1 MAMELYEY
9 QTTVPESW
17 LDYNGH
23 MNDGQYSRAFSDA
36 GLEWLSHLGHSE
48 SRVKELSYTIFT
60 LENHIVYQNEVF
72 AHEEITIKVRIYD
85 FDSKR
90 LHTFM
95 TLHNQKGELCATY
108 EVMYMG
114 MDTQAGRPAPF
125 PEELDQAIR
134 KYYDAQGKV
143 ETPKELGRTIGIR
156 RK

>member
-60 LENHIVYQNEVF
+60 LESHIVYQKEVF
-72 AHEEITIKVRIYD
+72 AHEEITIQIRVHD

-95 TLHNQKGELCATY
+95 TLHNPKGECCATY

-134 KYYDAQGKV
+134 GYYEAQGELDK
-143 ETPKELGRTIGIR
+143 PKELGHTIGIR